1 MSDSVTFSWAFP
13 ALEIDHDKDGLE
25 NVVTLVHWRLKA
37 KFLDFEAEA
46 IGTIQMGEPG
56 QPFTAFEDIT
66 HDMIQGW
73 VESAMDAQ
81 AAQDETMGRTVA
93 QLKEQLEQQIA
104 NKIAPKQSIVAPPWV

>member
-1 MSDSVTFSWAFP
+1 MTETTYQWAFP
-13 ALEIDHDKDGLE
+13 ALEIEHNKDGLE

-37 KFLDFEAEA
+37 SFLDFEAEA

-73 VESAMDAQ
+73 VESAMDAE
-81 AAQDETMGRTVA
+81 AAQDGDMGRTVA

-104 NKIAPKQSIVAPPWV
+104 SKIAPKQSTVSPPWS

>member
-1 MSDSVTFSWAFP
+1 MSDTTTYAWAFP
-13 ALEIDHDKDGLE
+13 ALEIEHDKDGLK
-25 NVVTLVHWRLKA
+25 NVVTLVHWRFKA
-37 KFLDFEAEA
+37 TRDGVEAET

-81 AAQDETMGRTVA
+81 AAQDETMGRSVA
-93 QLKEQLEQQIA
+93 QMKEQLEQQIA
-104 NKIAPKQSIVAPPWV
+104 DRIAPKQSTVAPPWS